1 MLGGAALDLWD
12 PHGLPLAVGL
22 ALVAFL
28 LFAATRRNGGQG
40 RESGP

>member
-1 MLGGAALDLWD
+1 VLGGAALDLWD

-28 LFAATRRNGGQG
+28 LFAVPRRNGGE
-40 RESGP
+40 RI